1 MRRIPFD
8 QRLWRPEQYLG
19 PHAEE
24 DRDRM
29 RLAIL
34 TRREGDQP
42 PPDYSAEEFRPGYM
56 AKLRRKIEGRG
67 EEPIRA
73 VVRLDRAVGDRR

>member
-29 RLAIL
+29 RLAIA
-34 TRREGDQP
+34 TKREDDSP
-42 PPDYSAEEFRPGYM
+42 EPDYSSEDFRPGYM
-56 AKLRRKIEGRG
+56 GRLRRKIMGQQ
-67 EEPIRA
+67 EEPIRP